1 MPNLEFH
8 SVCGTLVLLPEAL
21 RCRRAQIGHLGGYLL
36 PHPRASQMIIP
47 DRPETLKKHDQIGVA
62 IARISFSMRLCNQSR
77 SSCNRARDR
86 ERAVPCCCCS
96 RARTMSSR
104 AVRNSE
110 SCIDR
115 VDDLDGEGGNRRGGG
130 GGGRGGSLRLGG
142 SSRSRD
148 EDLETVEEKCDV
160 DRVPLPMAPGRADER

>member
-1 MPNLEFH
+1 
-8 SVCGTLVLLPEAL
+8 
-21 RCRRAQIGHLGGYLL
+21 
-36 PHPRASQMIIP
+36 
-47 DRPETLKKHDQIGVA
+47 
-62 IARISFSMRLCNQSR
+62 
-77 SSCNRARDR
+77 
-86 ERAVPCCCCS
+86 
-96 RARTMSSR
+96 MSSR